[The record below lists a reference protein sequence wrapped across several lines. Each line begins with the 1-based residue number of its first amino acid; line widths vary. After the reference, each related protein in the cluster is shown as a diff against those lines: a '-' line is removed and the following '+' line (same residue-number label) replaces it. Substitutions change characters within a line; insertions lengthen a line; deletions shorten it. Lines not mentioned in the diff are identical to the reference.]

1 MLDRLRIGRT
11 AYLAFVI
18 ALLVAH
24 GASRLLAGAT
34 PLPEAGLAP
43 AQVVDLIFLAPALA
57 LIACRLRDAEIGSF
71 WALAFMPFALGA
83 TFLPSLDLLATVFS
97 VIFLF
102 GTAAPEGRED

>member
-34 PLPEAGLAP
+34 PTPEAGLTP

-57 LIACRLRDAEIGSF
+57 LMACRLRDAEIGSY
-71 WALAFMPFALGA
+71 WALAFVPFALCA
-83 TFLPSLDLLATVFS
+83 SLVPSLDVLAAGFALV
-97 VIFLF
+97 FLF
-102 GTAAPEGRED
+102 GVGVPEGREE